1 MINVGLRGN
10 LTFRFVNVLNY
21 GILRAPFWLK
31 TRLWRKLSCRSQTA
45 TKNRPWGS
53 LAHSWKLLLPFFL
66 TRLITSGS
74 PRMSKIMI
82 CGYMMRCH
90 LLELILNIFSVFAL
104 GLLDGIQDYFGIQNN
119 NSVAGL
125 LQTVFICSYMLLAP
139 VFGFLG
145 DRYKRKYIMAAGI
158 LVWSGTVFASTLLN
172 KDVSNERC
180 RVTMI

>member
-1 MINVGLRGN
+1 
-10 LTFRFVNVLNY
+10 
-21 GILRAPFWLK
+21 
-31 TRLWRKLSCRSQTA
+31 
-45 TKNRPWGS
+45 
-53 LAHSWKLLLPFFL
+53 
-66 TRLITSGS
+66 
-74 PRMSKIMI
+74 MI